1 MVLSRNRA
9 AVHARRRR
17 RLEALLRTERALWE
31 RGFERVAGV
40 DEAGVVE
47 HRRSGLNDR
56 SHTLPWQETVIEFP
70 TLYTL
75 SLMPDCALV

>member
-1 MVLSRNRA
+1 
-9 AVHARRRR
+9 
-17 RLEALLRTERALWE
+17 LWE